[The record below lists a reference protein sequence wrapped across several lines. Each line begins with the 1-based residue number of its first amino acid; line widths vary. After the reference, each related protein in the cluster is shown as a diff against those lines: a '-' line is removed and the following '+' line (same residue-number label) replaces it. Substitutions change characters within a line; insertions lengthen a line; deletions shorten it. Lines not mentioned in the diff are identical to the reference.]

1 MEVIG
6 WLLVGFLL
14 VLGAPLYAALGLG
27 SAFIMIFVYELP
39 WSIVAQQWIMS
50 ANSWPLL
57 AMPLFTLAGHLM
69 LNGGSARRLL
79 DAFDSL
85 FGHLAGGL
93 LVVAVGFCA
102 LFGALSGSGYAAI
115 AAVGTIMFPEFRK
128 YGYSDSLATGVVGVT
143 GDLGIL
149 IPPSMLFI
157 IIAML
162 MQISAASLFAA
173 GMVPGLLM
181 AALYGI
187 VGVILAR
194 KEGVKRKPPVDW
206 TTRRNAIVKSIP
218 ALLMPIIILG
228 GIYSGIFTPTEAAA
242 VSCAYAVLVGVVIYR
257 AFTWKL
263 LLDAFINTA
272 RMSATMY
279 IMIGSIGIFSYI
291 VNISGAPVALTNI
304 VVDMNLTPTI
314 FAMAFSVVFVIL
326 GFVFNP
332 ISLTF
337 ILMPVLMET
346 FMAQGVSLLFIGTLF
361 CIGTMI
367 GTFTPPMC
375 TGIYFTAKVA
385 NVPPSVV
392 IRGVIP
398 FLITAFIFMLILV
411 IFPGICLW
419 LPKVMGLMMF

>member
-1 MEVIG
+1 MEIIG
-6 WLLVGFLL
+6 WLLVAALL
-14 VLGAPLYAALGLG
+14 ILGAPLYAALGLG
-27 SAFIMIFVYELP
+27 SAFIMVFVHGLP
-39 WSIVAQQWIMS
+39 WSVVAQQWIMS

-79 DAFDSL
+79 DAFDNF

-128 YGYSDSLATGVVGVT
+128 YGYTDTLATGVVGVT

-173 GMVPGLLM
+173 GMVPGLIL
-181 AALYGI
+181 AVLYGI
-187 VGVILAR
+187 VGIFLAR
-194 KEGVKRKPPVDW
+194 RQGVKRKAPVDW
-206 TTRRNAIVKSIP
+206 KTRWQAGVRAIP
-218 ALLMPIIILG
+218 AAFMPVIILG
-228 GIYSGIFTPTEAAA
+228 GIYTGFFTPTEAAA
-242 VSCAYAVLVGVVIYR
+242 VSCAYAVVVGVAVYR
-257 AFTWKL
+257 AFTWGSFV
-263 LLDAFINTA
+263 DAFLKTA

-304 VVDMNLTPTI
+304 VVDMQLSPTI
-314 FAMAFSVVFVIL
+314 FALAFSVVFVML

-337 ILMPVLMET
+337 ILMPVLLDT
-346 FMAQGVSLLFIGTLF
+346 FMAQGVSLLWIGTLF

-375 TGIYFTAKVA
+375 
-385 NVPPSVV
+385 
-392 IRGVIP
+392 
-398 FLITAFIFMLILV
+398 
-411 IFPGICLW
+411 
-419 LPKVMGLMMF
+419 